1 MTDTKKSCSVEQQM
15 AEDEMFRLIE
25 KELGCDVDRNVRVT
39 MDKNR
44 SVHIEPDFYSEEH
57 GIIGEIFAHI
67 GRNKRG
73 QTTKIANDIL
83 KMLLL
88 EKDRGRTFHKIII
101 VCDRQEEKALSGNS
115 ALAESIRQFGI
126 ELRRVKISDE
136 LKREILAA
144 QSRQIMRNG

>member
-73 QTTKIANDIL
+73 QTKCFYWKRTEEGHFIKL
-83 KMLLL
+83 SLSVT
-88 EKDRGRTFHKIII
+88 GRK
-101 VCDRQEEKALSGNS
+101 K
-115 ALAESIRQFGI
+115 
-126 ELRRVKISDE
+126 
-136 LKREILAA
+136 KR
-144 QSRQIMRNG
+144 